1 MVREA
6 MQHRLAPLLAILL
19 GCSTAES
26 SAPGAGSVLPQS
38 PDVAAAQR
46 DVEPVEAADPT
57 PAPPPALAR
66 ENITADDGHVLALW
80 AKVPAEPK
88 GAIIFLHG
96 RTWSAR
102 PDFDLQVP
110 GEQRSTMDALAAE
123 GYAAYALDLRGYGS
137 TPRDASGWNTP
148 VRAREDLATAIDW
161 VRQKHGAAP
170 AVLGWSLGAL
180 TAQFAAQEKP
190 DSISALI
197 LFGYPRKA
205 DPHVPRQKAAP
216 GEPARAKTTAKAAA
230 EDFIAP
236 GMISDAGVEAFVAAC
251 LEHDPVRSDWTRM
264 DEWNALRP
272 EKVKTPTLLIHGE
285 LDPYAR
291 VSTQAKVFER
301 IAHPD
306 RAYVIVAG
314 GDHAAHL
321 EDTGPR
327 FVQAVVSFIE
337 RPRVVR

>member
-1 MVREA
+1 
-6 MQHRLAPLLAILL
+6 MQHRLVPLLAFLL
-19 GCSTAES
+19 GCSTAEAP
-26 SAPGAGSVLPQS
+26 APGAGSVLPQS
-38 PDVAAAQR
+38 PDVAGPQR
-46 DVEPVEAADPT
+46 DVEPASAVAPT
-57 PAPPPALAR
+57 PAPPPTLAR
-66 ENITADDGHVLALW
+66 HDVSADDGHVLALW
-80 AKVPAEPK
+80 AKVPASPK

-96 RTWSAR
+96 RTWSGR

-137 TPRDASGWNTP
+137 TARDSTGWNTP
-148 VRAREDLATAIDW
+148 VRARKDLATAVEW
-161 VRQKHGAAP
+161 VRQKHGSAP

-180 TAQFAAQEKP
+180 TAQFAAQEDP
-190 DSISALI
+190 ASMSALI

-236 GMISDAGVEAFVAAC
+236 GMISKAGVDAFVAAC

-264 DEWNALRP
+264 DEWNELRP

-291 VSTQAKVFER
+291 AATQSKIFAR
-301 IAHPD
+301 LGHPD

-314 GDHAAHL
+314 GDHAAHI

-327 FVQAVVSFIE
+327 FVQAVVSFLE
-337 RPRVVR
+337 RPTVAAPANPQ